1 MSRSCGSGVGEE
13 EEEEEGHRKRRCF
26 WRRRLYRWA
35 TGKRCQSTGATVP
48 HKRSK
53 TSANSRNGEAKWPPL
68 KLKSVEFPLE
78 RWKRWWILT
87 EGALVLPE
95 WSQAKLPFPSNR
107 FYYPISRRIFRSI
120 SRRIIDGIFDGIFDR
135 ILSYR
140 RDCWQ
145 MENDV
150 FGWIVDCGG
159 WRIGIGIQ
167 RMSGWFNM

>member
-120 SRRIIDGIFDGIFDR
+120 SRRIFDRIIDGIFDGIFDR
-135 ILSYR
+135 ILSYG
-140 RDCWQ
+140 RDCWDWRWR
-145 MENDV
+145 MTYL
-150 FGWIVDCGG
+150 GGLWIVEDGG
-159 WRIGIGIQ
+159 LGLG
-167 RMSGWFNM
+167 FNG